1 MEKKIKKTWIIL
13 GSILAL
19 LIIARLMLPYFVT
32 RYVNK
37 VLSEI
42 PGYSGSIS
50 DVDIALIRGAYVVK
64 DLKIFKVDGNA
75 KVPFVDILAIDLS
88 VEWKALFDGAI
99 VGEIIFE
106 KPIINFIGGDGK
118 GEKKTASDNQYGGN
132 VDWTEPI
139 KKLLPLQINRL
150 EIQQGTISYFDFTTK
165 PKVDVSLKN
174 LQVLATNLNNAKDVK
189 EKLPSN
195 VNASATSI
203 GGGKLQLNMAINL
216 LKEIPDLDMD
226 MKFEGINM
234 PSLNDFFLA
243 YSKVDI
249 ERGTFNLYSELVVD
263 NSNIRGYVKPIAKN
277 VKVLNFKK
285 DKQDLGN
292 LLWQSVVGLL
302 AEVFENQK
310 KDQFATQ
317 IPLEGNLKNIKTAVW
332 PTIWNVLRNAFV
344 QAFKMNTDDAV
355 NLMDP
360 DKPKPEEKS
369 KREER
374 KEKRE
379 KRREEKKEQE
389 EKEEKKNK

>member
-1 MEKKIKKTWIIL
+1 MEKRIKKRWIIV
-13 GSILAL
+13 GSILAI

-42 PGYSGSIS
+42 PGYTGSIS

-64 DLKIFKVDGNA
+64 DLKIFKVDGNK

-99 VGEIIFE
+99 VGEVIFE
-106 KPIINFIGGDGK
+106 KPVINFIGGDGK
-118 GEKKTASDNQYGGN
+118 GEKKPSSDNQAGGD

-139 KKLLPLQINRL
+139 KKLMPLQINRM

-165 PKVDVSLKN
+165 PKVDISLKN
-174 LQVLATNLNNAKDVK
+174 LQALATNLNNAKDVN
-189 EKLPSN
+189 EKLPSSITM
-195 VNASATSI
+195 SATSI
-203 GGGKLQLNMAINL
+203 GGGKLTLNMGINI

-226 MKFEGINM
+226 MKFEGIDM
-234 PSLNDFFLA
+234 PALNDFFLA

-249 ERGTFNLYSELVVD
+249 ERGTFNLYSELAVD

-277 VKVLNFKK
+277 VKVVNFEKDKK
-285 DKQDLGN
+285 DFGN
-292 LLWQSVVGLL
+292 LIWQSVVGLL

-317 IPLEGNLKNIKTAVW
+317 IPLEGSLKDIKTGVW

-344 QAFKMNTDDAV
+344 QAFKMNTDDAI

-360 DKPKPEEKS
+360 DKRPQEKS

-379 KRREEKKEQE
+379 KKREER
-389 EKEEKKNK
+389 KEEKKKD

>member
-1 MEKKIKKTWIIL
+1 MKNKIRKTWIIL

-19 LIIARLMLPYFVT
+19 LIVARLMLPYFVT

-64 DLKIFKVDGNA
+64 DLKIFKVDGNK
-75 KVPFVDILAIDLS
+75 KVPFVDIVAIDIS

-99 VGEIIFE
+99 VGELIFE
-106 KPIINFIGGDGK
+106 KPVINFIGGDGK
-118 GEKKTASDNQYGGN
+118 GEKKGASDNQYGGD

-165 PKVDVSLKN
+165 PKVDLSLKN

-195 VNASATSI
+195 VNVSATSI
-203 GGGKLQLNMAINL
+203 GGGKLQLDMAINI

-226 MKFEGINM
+226 MKFEGIDM
-234 PSLNDFFLA
+234 PALNDFFLA

-263 NSNIRGYVKPIAKN
+263 DSNIRGYVKPIAKN
-277 VKVLNFKK
+277 VKVLNFKT

-344 QAFKMNTDDAV
+344 EAFKMNTDDAV

-360 DKPKPEEKS
+360 DKPKPDDKS

-379 KRREEKKEQE
+379 KRREEKKE
-389 EKEEKKNK
+389 EKEKKD